1 MRRMLHDGKPFDE
14 TVLGRRFSDFLH
26 NTRISCILISSIV
39 NVQHFHRVDQ
49 IVASGIPGV
58 FASHVA
64 CRLPR
69 CFLSLLP
76 VQHYIHAIFLVPALR
91 SNVPSARIPPTFTCA
106 VRGDAAQVLRSP
118 LWLPNPG
125 RCQPTFGTPPAH
137 LDKKPRFGHIF
148 TGFQTA
154 ETFHVVSVAQV
165 VRAPVCGTGS
175 RGFKPHHSPVR
186 YLRP

>member
-1 MRRMLHDGKPFDE
+1 MSRMLHDGKPFDE

-26 NTRISCILISSIV
+26 NTWISCILISSVV
-39 NVQHFHRVDQ
+39 NIQHFHRVDQ

-76 VQHYIHAIFLVPALR
+76 VQHYIYAIFLVPALR
-91 SNVPSARIPPTFTCA
+91 SNAQSARIPPVFTCA
-106 VRGDAAQVLRSP
+106 VRGDAAQVLQSP

-125 RCQPTFGTPPAH
+125 RCQPISVRLPHTLTKHHGLGIFSPAFR
-137 LDKKPRFGHIF
+137 PR
-148 TGFQTA
+148 
-154 ETFHVVSVAQV
+154 
-165 VRAPVCGTGS
+165 
-175 RGFKPHHSPVR
+175 
-186 YLRP
+186 RPSTW